1 MDARDSSPSSTTAR
15 NASPATTDS
24 DDAVSNVT
32 VSLAKDAASHFQS
45 SKFAECVEVLNQLL
59 HNNKQHDPKV
69 LHNIAIAEHFR
80 DDCSDPKKLL
90 ELLSGIKKKSDEL
103 ALASVEQEESV
114 NSMGNKVVLGS
125 QGRNDLEHHFSGA
138 NSITMYTDEFN
149 SSVATLNIAIIW
161 FHLHDYAKTL
171 AVLEPLFQNIEPI
184 NETIALHICL
194 LLLDASLACHDASK
208 SADVLAY
215 LEKALGVGNVS
226 QGDNGNTT
234 QEKSTNQI
242 TKSSSVPNSA
252 SIADASNLDLEPSA
266 DASENN
272 LSGALSDDSL
282 DYEAV
287 LLGMGRQRLG
297 RLPIKKRSLRRPL
310 GPSPNDIL
318 KALVGR
324 FSTFD
329 LKLRLQLYKVRF
341 LLLTRNLKLAKRE
354 VKLVMN
360 IAHGRDLSMAL
371 LLKSQLEY
379 ARGNHHKAIK
389 LLMASSN
396 STDAEFSSMFNN
408 NLGCIYFQLGK
419 LQTSSLFFTKALTN
433 ISSVRKDQPLK
444 LATFSR
450 DNSLLIIY
458 NSGLQYLLC
467 KKPIHAAHCFQ
478 KASLILYRQPL
489 LWLRLSECCLMA
501 LENGLIKSSRAPSE
515 ISEVDVCVV
524 GNGKWRQLVVE
535 DQGPRNGHMESYRSG
550 DCCLSNDGQLKLSMS
565 LARQCLLNVLLLL
578 DSCSAECLQSGLLPN
593 SLVEE
598 TDSSEVLSSKTSN
611 HKNIHGIDSKSFS
624 VAVGLAQVNSNMD
637 TKEQKGGTSKQLI
650 QNSLSYYEGTCRK
663 ENQLIK
669 QAVLANLAYV
679 ELELDNPVKA
689 LLVARLLLE
698 IPECSRI
705 YVFLGHVYAAEALC
719 LLNRPKEAAEHLS
732 FYLSGVNT
740 VELPFISEDIE
751 KWQMESTCEF
761 EEANRGST
769 TANNSSL
776 EGTQRIV
783 FIKPEEAR
791 ATIYANFAAMSA
803 RQGDLAR
810 AQILIT
816 EALSISPNCPE
827 ATLTAVFVDLLLGKS
842 QEALA
847 KLKHCSRIRFLPSGI
862 ALKKSS

>member
-1 MDARDSSPSSTTAR
+1 MDAPESPSLSTTAR
-15 NASPATTDS
+15 DASPATTDS
-24 DDAVSNVT
+24 DDAVSTLT
-32 VSLAKDAASHFQS
+32 VSLAKDAASLFHS
-45 SKFAECVEVLNQLL
+45 SKFAECVDVLNQLL
-59 HNNKQHDPKV
+59 HNNNQNDPKV

-80 DDCSDPKKLL
+80 DGCSDPKKLL
-90 ELLSGIKKKSDEL
+90 ELLNGIKKKSDEL

-114 NSMGNKVVLGS
+114 NSVGNKVVLGS
-125 QGRNDLEHHFSGA
+125 QGSNAVGYHFSGA
-138 NSITMYTDEFN
+138 NRTTMYTDEFN
-149 SSVATLNIAIIW
+149 SAVATLNIAMIW

-171 AVLEPLFQNIEPI
+171 AVLEPLYQNIEPI
-184 NETIALHICL
+184 NETTALHICL
-194 LLLDASLACHDASK
+194 LFLDATLACHDASK
-208 SADVLAY
+208 SANVLAY
-215 LEKALGVGNVS
+215 VEKAFGVGNVS

-234 QEKSTNQI
+234 QEQSAHQI
-242 TKSSSVPNSA
+242 TKLSSVPNSA
-252 SIADASNLDLEPSA
+252 SVADASNLDLEPSA
-266 DASENN
+266 NASENN
-272 LSGALSDDSL
+272 LSEALSDDSL

-287 LLGMGRQRLG
+287 LFGLGGQSLG
-297 RLPIKKRSLRRPL
+297 RPL
-310 GPSPNDIL
+310 GPSPNDL
-318 KALVGR
+318 SKALVGR
-324 FSTFD
+324 FSTAD
-329 LKLRLQLYKVRF
+329 LKLKLQLHKVQF

-396 STDAEFSSMFNN
+396 LTDSEFSSIFNN
-408 NLGCIYFQLGK
+408 NLGCIYYQLGE
-419 LQTSSLFFTKALTN
+419 LQTSSLFFSKALTYC
-433 ISSVRKDQPLK
+433 SSLRKEQPLK

-458 NSGLQYLLC
+458 NSGVQYLAC
-467 KKPIHAAHCFQ
+467 KKPILAARCFQ

-501 LENGLIKSSRAPSE
+501 LEKGLIKPSRAPSE
-515 ISEVDVCVV
+515 MLEVDLCVV

-535 DQGPRNGHMESYRSG
+535 DQNPRNGHLESSRSG
-550 DCCLSNDGQLKLSMS
+550 DCCLSNDGKLKLSMS
-565 LARQCLLNVLLLL
+565 LARQCLLNALLLL
-578 DSCSAECLQSGLLPN
+578 DSCSTECLQSGLPPN

-611 HKNIHGIDSKSFS
+611 HKNIHSIDSKSFS

-650 QNSLSYYEGTCRK
+650 QNSLSYYEGKCRK

-689 LLVARLLLE
+689 LSVARFLLE

-719 LLNRPKEAAEHLS
+719 LLSRPKEAAEHLS
-732 FYLSGVNT
+732 FYLSGINN

-761 EEANRGST
+761 EEANGGSI
-769 TANNSSL
+769 TAKNSSL

-783 FIKPEEAR
+783 FLKPEEAR
-791 ATIYANFAAMSA
+791 ATIYANFAVMSA
-803 RQGDLAR
+803 MQGDSEQ
-810 AQILIT
+810 AQIWIT
-816 EALSISPNCPE
+816 EALSILPNCPE
-827 ATLTAVFVDLLLGKS
+827 ASLTAVFVDLLLGKS

-847 KLKHCSRIRFLPSGI
+847 KLKRCSCIRFLPSRI
-862 ALKKSS
+862 TLKKSS